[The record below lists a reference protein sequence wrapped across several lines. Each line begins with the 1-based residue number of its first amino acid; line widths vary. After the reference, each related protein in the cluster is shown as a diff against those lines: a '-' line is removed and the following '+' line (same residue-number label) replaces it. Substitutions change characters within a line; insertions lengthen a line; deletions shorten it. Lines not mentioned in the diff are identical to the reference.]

1 MRLHKAIAGLCGLV
15 LIAAA
20 GAADLSDVEVR
31 ELIIKKS
38 IDHYAGS
45 CPCPYSKN
53 SKGNLCGDNSAW
65 SRAGGNKPI
74 CYEDEVS
81 DAQVRKWRARYASR

>member
-1 MRLHKAIAGLCGLV
+1 MRLHKAIAGLCGL
-15 LIAAA
+15 LLMAAA

-38 IDHYAGS
+38 IDHYDGS

-65 SRAGGNKPI
+65 SREGGNKPI

-81 DAQVRKWRARYASR
+81 DAQVRKWRARYPSR